1 MHSLV
6 EQYYCRASPP
16 NACLSVDFL
25 HLQPGDQAVVPV
37 RFDKL
42 TPDEDFGV
50 SPLPK
55 ELAVVD
61 ATPGRCQGGVM
72 EMSLCVEITDV
83 VDVTLERGAVVA
95 SVEPIA
101 ALRSGG
107 GSVEAKGKKW
117 SALWGALVV
126 ALLLAGSASAPQ
138 RGLFSER
145 VAAKANLR
153 GSGAWCGS
161 ARARVE
167 ASSGRRA
174 SHPDPCLFGLQRVPR
189 PHAASHA

>member
-6 EQYYCRASPP
+6 EQYYCRTSPP
-16 NACLSVDFL
+16 NACLSVDSL

-55 ELAVVD
+55 ELAVID

-72 EMSLCVEITDV
+72 EMSLCVENTDV

-101 ALRSGG
+101 AVR
-107 GSVEAKGKKW
+107 GSSAEETKGHRW
-117 SALWGALVV
+117 SALWGAFVV
-126 ALLLAGSASAPQ
+126 ALLLAGSVAAPQ

-145 VAAKANLR
+145 VAAQRNLR
-153 GSGAWCGS
+153 GIGALRESVQQFFQRRTQTLASTDARNKAQKSESQQVEYGS
-161 ARARVE
+161 
-167 ASSGRRA
+167 
-174 SHPDPCLFGLQRVPR
+174 
-189 PHAASHA
+189 